1 MRWEALPPDDQAP
14 AVVPPWYDGSVPAD
28 ARPAVTLEHVA
39 RAAGVSRATASRALT
54 GGGPVSTETQRQVR
68 AAAEMLGYVADPVAR
83 ALVSGRGTR
92 LLVAVVSDSPDV
104 LCWYLARVVTAGA
117 QVLAPEGLGVGV
129 VPVPRQRPAGVLDAL
144 ARDRTVG
151 GIVLVNTTEQVLA
164 ELPRG
169 LVGRTVS
176 IGVGSA
182 TVPAVDVDGA
192 GAARRRVE
200 HLVRSGRRRIAMITG
215 PSWLPCTHRPVAAF
229 RAAVREAGLPVR
241 VVPGGFCAADGA
253 AGAATVLAQWPDTD
267 AIVASC
273 DEVAFGALAALRR
286 SGRSV
291 PGDVAV
297 AGFDDVPAAELT
309 ELTTTT
315 HPVEDIATSAV
326 RAVLDGARDEQRYF
340 PSELVVR
347 ASA

>member
-1 MRWEALPPDDQAP
+1 M
-14 AVVPPWYDGSVPAD
+14 PAD
-28 ARPAVTLEHVA
+28 AHPAVTLEHVA

-68 AAAEMLGYVADPVAR
+68 AAARALGYVADPVAR
-83 ALVSGRGTR
+83 ALVSGRGAR
-92 LLVAVVSDSPDV
+92 VVVAVVSDCTDV
-104 LCWYLARVVTAGA
+104 SCWYLARVVTAGA
-117 QVLAPEGLGVGV
+117 QVLTPEGLGIGV

-144 ARDRTVG
+144 ARDRTIG
-151 GIVLVNTTEQVLA
+151 GLVLLNTTREVLA

-192 GAARRRVE
+192 AAARRRVE

-215 PSWLPCTHRPVAAF
+215 PSWLPCTHRPVAAY
-229 RAAVREAGLPVR
+229 RAAVQAAGLPVR

-253 AGAATVLAQWPDTD
+253 AGAATLLARWPDID

-273 DEVAFGALAALRR
+273 DEVAFGALSTLRR
-286 SGRSV
+286 SGRRV

-309 ELTTTT
+309 DLTTTT
-315 HPVEDIATSAV
+315 HPVADIATAAV
-326 RAVLDGARDEQRYF
+326 RTVLDGVRDEQRFF

>member
-1 MRWEALPPDDQAP
+1 VLD
-14 AVVPPWYDGSVPAD
+14 D

-68 AAAEMLGYVADPVAR
+68 AAADALGYVADPVAR

-92 LLVAVVSDSPDV
+92 LVVGVVSDGPAAV
-104 LCWYLARVVTAGA
+104 CWYLARVVTAGA
-117 QVLAPEGLGVGV
+117 QVCTPEGLGVGV
-129 VPVPRQRPAGVLDAL
+129 VPVPRERPAGVLDAL

-151 GIVLVNTTEQVLA
+151 GLVLVNTTQEVLA

-182 TVPAVDVDGA
+182 SVPAVDVDGA
-192 GAARRRVE
+192 EAVRRRVE

-215 PSWLPCTHRPVAAF
+215 PSWLPCTQRPVAAF
-229 RAAVREAGLPVR
+229 RAGLQAAGLPVR

-253 AGAATVLAQWPDTD
+253 TGTAAILARWPDTD

-273 DEVAFGALAALRR
+273 DDVAFGALTTLRR

-309 ELTTTT
+309 HLTTTT
-315 HPVEDIATSAV
+315 HPVEDVATAAV
-326 RAVLDGARDEQRYF
+326 RAVLDGTRDEQRFF
-340 PSELVVR
+340 PSELVLR
-347 ASA
+347 DSA